1 MTLTTHWLWQ
11 KVKCRYNLW
20 PQSNIRNTS
29 KVYLTF
35 SFYLEVISYK
45 NMIFLTGDYDPFLT
59 LSLIKEWQILSQN
72 LITVVCWNL
81 SAWFGHNTKYK
92 LREWL
97 PSVFIP
103 SGHVGG
109 GRRIDAEHARSV
121 WCLGRRDALFHDGF
135 RLLRGRAVSIFEDPR
150 CVGTRRKQKSWVLC
164 LKGTPSVWGRL
175 YCASLEWRFLCS
187 PPSRPFSVLF
197 TTLIPANQLPCI
209 VSFLKNDFLH
219 LMIKIWFS
227 YKAPNIIYSEEL
239 RKCPRSLRCD
249 RVTRWAWPLTSSIT
263 VFRLHVLALSSLNI
277 RQILFSGL
285 QIYLHLP
292 VDYLHLDVPPA
303 PQMQALQ
310 HGTLYPFPILHFVS
324 SLWSNL
330 QAVGM

>member
-109 GRRIDAEHARSV
+109 GRRIDAEHALCLVPWQTGRSFPWWV
-121 WCLGRRDALFHDGF
+121 QAASWKGGQHIWGPTVRGHEKEAEELSAVLERRAFCVGSAVLRFLRVTFSLFPSLSALFCAIYNPYSSKSTSLHCQLFKKWFPSSHDQNLV
-135 RLLRGRAVSIFEDPR
+135 LLQGS
-150 CVGTRRKQKSWVLC
+150 
-164 LKGTPSVWGRL
+164 
-175 YCASLEWRFLCS
+175 
-187 PPSRPFSVLF
+187 
-197 TTLIPANQLPCI
+197 
-209 VSFLKNDFLH
+209 
-219 LMIKIWFS
+219 
-227 YKAPNIIYSEEL
+227 
-239 RKCPRSLRCD
+239 
-249 RVTRWAWPLTSSIT
+249 
-263 VFRLHVLALSSLNI
+263 
-277 RQILFSGL
+277 
-285 QIYLHLP
+285 
-292 VDYLHLDVPPA
+292 
-303 PQMQALQ
+303 
-310 HGTLYPFPILHFVS
+310 
-324 SLWSNL
+324 
-330 QAVGM
+330 